1 MGQTLYFAYGSNMN
15 LDQMDYRCPSAQ
27 VVGNVRLEDYR
38 LTFCSHNPDR
48 GVATIL
54 PETGSH
60 VDGVLWK
67 ITQDCEISLDHY
79 EGYPYLYGKEA
90 ILVKAGD
97 GRTYESMAYV
107 MNAPHKDCPARP
119 SDFYLRGILEGCE
132 QNGIPT
138 EPIMDAVCRTE
149 KEVKAKDAKNR
160 KKGWER

>member
-1 MGQTLYFAYGSNMN
+1 MN
-15 LDQMDYRCPSAQ
+15 LDQDGISLSVRTG
-27 VVGNVRLEDYR
+27 VGNVRLEDYR

-97 GRTYESMAYV
+97 GRTYELWPMS
-107 MNAPHKDCPARP
+107 
-119 SDFYLRGILEGCE
+119 
-132 QNGIPT
+132 
-138 EPIMDAVCRTE
+138 
-149 KEVKAKDAKNR
+149 
-160 KKGWER
+160 

>member
-15 LDQMDYRCPSAQ
+15 LDQMEYRCPSAQ

-90 ILVKAGD
+90 ILVKA
-97 GRTYESMAYV
+97 EMAEP
-107 MNAPHKDCPARP
+107 MNLWPM
-119 SDFYLRGILEGCE
+119 S
-132 QNGIPT
+132 
-138 EPIMDAVCRTE
+138 
-149 KEVKAKDAKNR
+149 
-160 KKGWER
+160 